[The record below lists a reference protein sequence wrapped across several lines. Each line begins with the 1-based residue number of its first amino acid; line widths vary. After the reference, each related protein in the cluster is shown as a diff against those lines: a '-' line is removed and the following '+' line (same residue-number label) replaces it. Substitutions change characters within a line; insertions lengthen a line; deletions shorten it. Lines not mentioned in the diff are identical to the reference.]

1 MKGGN
6 GSGIRLNEPEIFSTG
21 LRRLK
26 GFEMELIDRVVLITG
41 GAHGIGEALCRRIA
55 QEKPRGIV
63 IADRDELA
71 ATALATEIGA
81 VALACDVSREEDIR
95 ATVEKTLAQFGRI
108 DVVISNAGV
117 TSKGGFE
124 TPDDEWDRLW
134 RINLM
139 AHVYLSRATVPA
151 MIEQG
156 GGAFVITASAAG
168 LLTEIGSAAYS
179 VTKHGAV
186 AFAEW
191 LSVHYRNRGLKVS
204 CLCPAGVATEFLDL
218 DDPIHQF
225 LHLSSVTPELV
236 AECLMTALR
245 NETFLVLPQPEVKEF
260 FQFKTQDY
268 DRWLHNFAHVN
279 TRLQKRLNRDRT
291 VAKQPK
297 DQP

>member
-1 MKGGN
+1 
-6 GSGIRLNEPEIFSTG
+6 
-21 LRRLK
+21 
-26 GFEMELIDRVVLITG
+26 MELVDRVVLITG
-41 GAHGIGEALCRRIA
+41 GARGIGQSLCRRIK
-55 QEKPRGIV
+55 EERPKGIV
-63 IADRDELA
+63 IADRDEAAAAALA
-71 ATALATEIGA
+71 AELGA
-81 VALACDVSREEDIR
+81 VSVACDVGRESDIR
-95 ATVEKTLAQFGRI
+95 AAVDLSRAEFGRI

-124 TPDDEWDRLW
+124 TPDEDWTRLW
-134 RINLM
+134 QINLM

-191 LSVHYRNRGLKVS
+191 LSVHYRNRGLKVT

-218 DDPIHQF
+218 EDPVHQF
-225 LHLSSVTPELV
+225 LHLSSVTPEHV
-236 AECLMTALR
+236 AECVLNAMKA
-245 NETFLVLPQPEVKEF
+245 ETFLVLPQPEVKEF

-279 TRLQKRLNRDRT
+279 TRLQKRLNRD
-291 VAKQPK
+291 AKTKPAEGNT
-297 DQP
+297 

>member
-1 MKGGN
+1 
-6 GSGIRLNEPEIFSTG
+6 
-21 LRRLK
+21 
-26 GFEMELIDRVVLITG
+26 MELTDRVVLITG
-41 GAHGIGEALCRRIA
+41 GAHGIGQAVCRRIQ

-63 IADRDELA
+63 IADRDYPA
-71 ATALATEIGA
+71 ATKLASEIGG
-81 VALACDVSREEDIR
+81 VATPCDVACEDDVR
-95 ATVEKTLAQFGRI
+95 AAVDKARAEFGRI
-108 DVVISNAGV
+108 DIVISNAGV

-124 TPDDEWDRLW
+124 TADEDWHRLW
-134 RINLM
+134 QINLM

-218 DDPIHQF
+218 DDPVHQF
-225 LHLSSVTPELV
+225 LHLSSVTPQYV
-236 AECLMTALR
+236 AECLINALHA
-245 NETFLVLPQPEVKEF
+245 ETFLVLPQPEVKEF

-279 TRLQKRLNRDRT
+279 TRLQKRLNRGTT
-291 VAKQPK
+291 VAKEPK
-297 DQP
+297 PTP

>member
-1 MKGGN
+1 
-6 GSGIRLNEPEIFSTG
+6 
-21 LRRLK
+21 
-26 GFEMELIDRVVLITG
+26 MELIDRVVLITG

-81 VALACDVSREEDIR
+81 VAVACDVSREEDIR
-95 ATVEKTLAQFGRI
+95 ATVVKTLAQFGRI

-124 TPDDEWDRLW
+124 TPDDDWDRLW

-218 DDPIHQF
+218 EDPIHQF
-225 LHLSSVTPELV
+225 LHLSSV
-236 AECLMTALR
+236 
-245 NETFLVLPQPEVKEF
+245 TFLVLPQPEVKEF